1 MSTASSNDHL
11 RCRLL
16 FTPKL
21 LERVLMLWLH
31 LLTSHW
37 TYPQLIGIFCTTAA
51 PKLLLPRSKAHV
63 SFNMLTTS
71 WYLPCLILGCLKCHW
86 LLRIMSH
93 FGICE
98 LAVSPPSFHQ
108 FHGSS
113 SYPLF
118 RLLLLCSSL
127 GDESP
132 SGLSSLALYPRT
144 PARFHQHLGFS
155 YYHLY
160 SADCWRRPLMFL
172 LASVSNI
179 FCPAPANFLVTAPA
193 FPLRTFPCPYC
204 QHGWFNG
211 TTWVVMWPGP
221 SSCFLTIEI
230 ASRMDTQLTDSG
242 LCSHCGGDRNSFWL
256 WDLDLKRCSLFLFQP
271 FCYHEEN
278 IF

>member
-1 MSTASSNDHL
+1 MWPWAQPPQMTILDVASYSHPNFLKESSCFDYIYL
-11 RCRLL
+11 PPTGPTLNRL
-16 FTPKL
+16 
-21 LERVLMLWLH
+21 V
-31 LLTSHW
+31 
-37 TYPQLIGIFCTTAA
+37 IFCTTAT

-71 WYLPCLILGCLKCHW
+71 WYFPCLILGCLKCHW

-93 FGICE
+93 FGVCE
-98 LAVSPPSFHQ
+98 LAVSPPSFYQ

-118 RLLLLCSSL
+118 SLLLLCSSL
-127 GDESP
+127 GDVSP

-193 FPLRTFPCPYC
+193 FPLRTSPCPYC

-211 TTWVVMWPGP
+211 TTWVVMGPGP

-230 ASRMDTQLTDSG
+230 ALRMDTHIIQSEVSQKEKHQYSILTHIYG
-242 LCSHCGGDRNSFWL
+242 
-256 WDLDLKRCSLFLFQP
+256 
-271 FCYHEEN
+271 
-278 IF
+278 I